1 MPAPPFAWPDGKE
14 LAISIS
20 LDDGRGSQA
29 SVGYPILQEYGTRA
43 TFYVVPSAVEKHLDT
58 WRAVLAAGHEIANHS
73 VTHPCSVNFTFAREK
88 AIEAYT
94 LERYEQEELIAC
106 NRLIHDQ
113 FGIVPQTYAYPCGQ
127 TFIGRGAETKSVV
140 PLVAKHFVAG
150 RVFKSE
156 SHVTPELCDLAQ
168 IPGRDFDMVTFETVQ
183 TWIDQA
189 RKEHAWLCLAGHEV
203 GEAGRPQ
210 TVGTE
215 TLHALCRYAMD
226 PANKVWI
233 DTVAAVAVHVRD
245 YQKAAAA

>member
-1 MPAPPFAWPDGKE
+1 MPPAPFSWPNGNE

-20 LDDGRGSQA
+20 LDDGRLSQA
-29 SVGYPILQEYGTRA
+29 EVGFPILQEHGARA
-43 TFYVVPSAVEKHLDT
+43 TFYVVPSAVQKNIDA
-58 WRAVLAAGHEIANHS
+58 WRAVHAAGHEIANHS

-106 NRLIHDQ
+106 NKQVHDL

-127 TFIGRGAETKSVV
+127 TFIGRGAGTQSVV
-140 PLVAKHFVAG
+140 PLVARHFVAG

-168 IPGRDFDMVTFETVQ
+168 LPGRDFDMTPFDTIRQ
-183 TWIDQA
+183 WIDHA
-189 RKEHAWLCLAGHEV
+189 RQERAWLVLASHEV
-203 GEAGRPQ
+203 GAGGKPQ
-210 TVGTE
+210 TVGTDV
-215 TLHALCRYAMD
+215 LHALCQYAMD
-226 PANKVWI
+226 PANKVWL